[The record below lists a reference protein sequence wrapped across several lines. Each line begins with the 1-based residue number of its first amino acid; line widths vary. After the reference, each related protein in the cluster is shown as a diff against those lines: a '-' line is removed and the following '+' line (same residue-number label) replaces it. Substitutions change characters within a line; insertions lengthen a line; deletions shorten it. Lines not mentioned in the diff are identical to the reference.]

1 MRRVTA
7 LLLLSLA
14 ACGGDPAV
22 EDRTIKSVAAGVG
35 QGAELFS
42 TVCATCHEVD
52 GGGKQ
57 AVGAPAIANLPVW
70 YIARQL
76 THFRDGV
83 RGAHPDDSEG
93 AMMAVNAQPLD
104 DEQITLVAAY
114 IDTLPTAEPAATLT
128 GDANRGKDHYSNIC
142 SACHGSN
149 ALGNE
154 ALSSPPLAGLDDW
167 YLERQYHKFSA
178 GIRGA
183 HPADQWGVQMVR
195 IAPVLPDDKVLRDVI
210 VWLASQEAGD

>member
-22 EDRTIKSVAAGVG
+22 EDRTIKTVAAGSG
-35 QGAELFS
+35 LGAELFT

-57 AVGAPAIANLPVW
+57 AVGAPAIANLPAW
-70 YIARQL
+70 YITRQL

-104 DEQITLVAAY
+104 DEQIAAVAAY
-114 IDTLPTAEPAATLT
+114 IDTLPTADPAATLS
-128 GDANRGKDHYSNIC
+128 GDAGRGKDHYSNIC
-142 SACHGSN
+142 SACHGSDG
-149 ALGNE
+149 LGNE
-154 ALSSPPLAGLDDW
+154 ALSSPPLVGLNDW
-167 YLERQYHKFSA
+167 YLVRQYQKFAA
-178 GIRGA
+178 GTRGA
-183 HPADQWGVQMVR
+183 HAQDQWGAQMMR
-195 IAPVLPDDKVLRDVI
+195 IAPVLADDAVLRDVV
-210 VWLASQEAGD
+210 VWIASQDIDG